1 MARSCRCTAPRQTNA
16 RLAHLIN
23 ARPRLRS
30 GRTKLA
36 IVRSAL
42 HALERNVA
50 WFMASGSLR
59 WRHGTGC
66 PRSSAPFEPFALRHH
81 ILKRND
87 VLRRMWP
94 REEGDS
100 TGCQGVGP
108 VREMVMACG
117 SSPRQR
123 KDGVIWYRRNGGIH
137 AAIKKQYQ
145 PRSKNSG
152 IRHAPSMFGCADCLG
167 KFRDAAHIRAYFISG
182 CNRRRLVQGGRQTNE
197 DSRS

>member
-1 MARSCRCTAPRQTNA
+1 MRRW
-16 RLAHLIN
+16 
-23 ARPRLRS
+23 RLRWQQD
-30 GRTKLA
+30 R
-36 IVRSAL
+36 
-42 HALERNVA
+42 
-50 WFMASGSLR
+50 
-59 WRHGTGC
+59 GC

-94 REEGDS
+94 REESAS

-137 AAIKKQYQ
+137 AAIKKAV
-145 PRSKNSG
+145 STSVEE
-152 IRHAPSMFGCADCLG
+152 
-167 KFRDAAHIRAYFISG
+167 FRDTPCAI
-182 CNRRRLVQGGRQTNE
+182 
-197 DSRS
+197 